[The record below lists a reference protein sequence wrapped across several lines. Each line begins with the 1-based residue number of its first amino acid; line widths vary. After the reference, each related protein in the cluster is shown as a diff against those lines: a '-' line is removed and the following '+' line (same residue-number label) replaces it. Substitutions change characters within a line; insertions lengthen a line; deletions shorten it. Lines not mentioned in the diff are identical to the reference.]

1 MLIPSLIIYIDMI
14 LTTMLV
20 HKKQSILRKEIFK
33 MFKFEGRTAVISGG
47 AEGIG
52 LLYC

>member
-1 MLIPSLIIYIDMI
+1 
-14 LTTMLV
+14 
-20 HKKQSILRKEIFK
+20 

-52 LLYC
+52 LSIANALGEQKMNIVLGDID